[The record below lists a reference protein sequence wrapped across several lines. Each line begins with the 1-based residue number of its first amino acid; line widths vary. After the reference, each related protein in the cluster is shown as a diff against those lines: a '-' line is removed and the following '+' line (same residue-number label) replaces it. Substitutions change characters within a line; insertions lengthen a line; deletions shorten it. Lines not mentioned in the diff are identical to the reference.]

1 MPVHTFDP
9 ANVIV
14 SIGGTPMSGFAD
26 GTFVIVSRDEDIF
39 SKISGADGE
48 VSRAKSNNRSGSLT
62 LTLMQTSM
70 SNDVLSAIAVL
81 DEISNAGIVPV
92 LVKEIGTSTI
102 LMAGEGWVKKMPD
115 AAYSKNVENREWVL
129 DLATVNMFEG
139 GNPYA
144 S

>member
-9 ANVIV
+9 ATVIV
-14 SIGGTPMSGFAD
+14 SIGGTPMSGLAD

-39 SKISGADGE
+39 SKVSGADGE

-62 LTLMQTSM
+62 LTLIQTSM

-81 DEISNAGIVPV
+81 DEISNTGIVPV
-92 LVKEIGTSTI
+92 FVKEIGTSTI

-115 AAYSKNVENREWVL
+115 VSYSKEIENREWVL
-129 DLATVNMFEG
+129 DLAIVNMFEG

>member
-9 ANVIV
+9 ATVIV
-14 SIGGTPMSGFAD
+14 SIGGTPMSGLAD

-39 SKISGADGE
+39 SKVSGADGE

-81 DEISNAGIVPV
+81 DEISNTGIVPV
-92 LVKEIGTSTI
+92 FVKEIGTSTI

-115 AAYSKNVENREWVL
+115 VSYSKEIENREWVL
-129 DLATVNMFEG
+129 DLAIVNMFEG